1 MTATEV
7 ADGIT
12 AFVQEPGTLGLSNAT
27 LVRDGG
33 TALVVDAMLLP
44 EMSEQIVAAAS
55 SRAARVATVLHSH
68 HHIDHCGGNS
78 VFGSARVVAHPPT
91 AADIRKVLS
100 EPDLLD
106 RIMPRYAG
114 RFAALGARVPE
125 PADLSALA
133 IPRDGQPL
141 VFGPAHSF
149 HDVAL
154 WFPGQRVLVAAD
166 LCSNGVLPLA
176 IHGSIAGWAD
186 ALSRLIALEPETVVT
201 GHGAV
206 GSAQTLRD
214 LRGYLVQVNSLAEAA
229 VRTGGGVDDA
239 LAEFDAGPVSGWLEA
254 GRTRQNLAKA
264 IEQARGR
271 AGYLPGSG
279 PVTGERV
286 SRRG

>member
-1 MTATEV
+1 V
-7 ADGIT
+7 
-12 AFVQEPGTLGLSNAT
+12 
-27 LVRDGG
+27 
-33 TALVVDAMLLP
+33 
-44 EMSEQIVAAAS
+44 
-55 SRAARVATVLHSH
+55 
-68 HHIDHCGGNS
+68 
-78 VFGSARVVAHPPT
+78 
-91 AADIRKVLS
+91 
-100 EPDLLD
+100 
-106 RIMPRYAG
+106 
-114 RFAALGARVPE
+114 
-125 PADLSALA
+125 DLSVLPV
-133 IPRDGQPL
+133 PRDGQAL

-186 ALSRLIALEPETVVT
+186 ALSRLIALEPETVVP

-206 GSAQTLRD
+206 ASAQTLRD

-239 LAEFDAGPVSGWLEA
+239 LAEFDPGPVDGWLEA

-271 AGYLPGSG
+271 AGYLPGRG

-286 SRRG
+286 SRPA